1 LSEEYY
7 GPVDPNEGEPY
18 DEEEAEEEGLEEN
31 DL

>member
-1 LSEEYY
+1 VSEEDYDTM
-7 GPVDPNEGEPY
+7 DPNEGEPY